1 VAVDQAVTLGTA
13 TLQGVFEDDSPEWH
27 AQRANV
33 IGGSEIASIVQAPG
47 AFTSRYVLWYK
58 KAGFIDEAF
67 DEESLERFEWGHR
80 NEPTIRDKFRDKH
93 PEFAVNGKAG
103 SWVHK
108 DRPWHGANPD
118 GLLSPIEFEVDDEGN
133 VVGEVEGPP
142 EAILEIKCSGSGY
155 GWEHDTCPIKY
166 VAQIRWYMECF
177 GFEYGYL
184 VVLIGGWQYREFLV
198 PRDPMEPVIC
208 LKTGEQQWYSVGGQE
223 MIDAGEAFYQS
234 LPGKATAEGTPPPA
248 DGGEDTWALI
258 KEQNPELLDEKVDL
272 DPVDVYRANAA
283 VAAKK
288 AAEEEERR
296 AKGVIVQC
304 MGKAKSGMVNGKK
317 VARRQ
322 ATKSGTTLY
331 LL

>member
-1 VAVDQAVTLGTA
+1 VIS
-13 TLQGVFEDDSPEWH
+13 LQT
-27 AQRANV
+27 
-33 IGGSEIASIVQAPG
+33 G
-47 AFTSRYVLWYK
+47 A
-58 KAGFIDEAF
+58 E
-67 DEESLERFEWGHR
+67 
-80 NEPTIRDKFRDKH
+80 
-93 PEFAVNGKAG
+93 
-103 SWVHK
+103 
-108 DRPWHGANPD
+108 
-118 GLLSPIEFEVDDEGN
+118 
-133 VVGEVEGPP
+133 
-142 EAILEIKCSGSGY
+142 
-155 GWEHDTCPIKY
+155 
-166 VAQIRWYMECF
+166 
-177 GFEYGYL
+177 
-184 VVLIGGWQYREFLV
+184 
-198 PRDPMEPVIC
+198 
-208 LKTGEQQWYSVGGQE
+208 QWYAVGGQE

-234 LPGKATAEGTPPPA
+234 LPGKATVEGTPPPA